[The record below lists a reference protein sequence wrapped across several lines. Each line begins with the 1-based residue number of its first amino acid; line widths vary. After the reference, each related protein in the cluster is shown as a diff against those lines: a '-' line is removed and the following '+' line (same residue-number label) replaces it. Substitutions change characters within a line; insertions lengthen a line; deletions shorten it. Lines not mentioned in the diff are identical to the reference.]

1 MTIRAIS
8 AEGSREARFI
18 AAIQRMIRDP
28 GTRAALRRGLGRPPG
43 RAPQM
48 HAVVAPWLP
57 GDPTRSLRPAVER
70 AYYAVAAL
78 MAHQPR
84 TSAGLRTDAEEPE
97 APPNL
102 GASFAEAVRTGRMRE
117 DTSATRLHLLCRQGV
132 DGIHRH
138 LPRAVTQLQVAG
150 VQIAWE
156 RLLKDLA
163 DWDRDRDEIAKRW
176 LQSYYRRLQ
185 LHPDRDSTPTAAAS
199 SPEGDPQ

>member
-1 MTIRAIS
+1 MTIRATS
-8 AEGSREARFI
+8 AEGSRETRFV
-18 AAIQRMIRDP
+18 AAIQRVIRDP

-57 GDPTRSLRPAVER
+57 GDPQPAVER

-84 TSAGLRTDAEEPE
+84 TSAGFGTDAEEPE
-97 APPNL
+97 ASPNL

-117 DTSATRLHLLCRQGV
+117 DTSAARLHLLCRQGV
-132 DGIHRH
+132 DGLHRH

-150 VQIAWE
+150 VRIAWE

-163 DWDRDRDEIAKRW
+163 TWDRDRDEIAKRW
-176 LQSYYRRLQ
+176 LQSYYRQ
-185 LHPDRDSTPTAAAS
+185 LHPDRNSTPTAAVS
-199 SPEGDPQ
+199 SPEGEPQ